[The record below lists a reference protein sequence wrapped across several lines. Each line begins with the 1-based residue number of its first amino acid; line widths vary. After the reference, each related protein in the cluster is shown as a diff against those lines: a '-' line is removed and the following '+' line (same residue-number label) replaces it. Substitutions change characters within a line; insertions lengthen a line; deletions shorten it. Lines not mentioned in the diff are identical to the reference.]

1 MRSESIGELR
11 GGSDVNKLNYSHP
24 VVASFLLLGVIF
36 VIIGFSRGFVFFLL
50 GALLIFGGI
59 RANQKLNK

>member
-1 MRSESIGELR
+1 M
-11 GGSDVNKLNYSHP
+11 NKLNYSHP

-36 VIIGFSRGFVFFLL
+36 VIIGFSRGFFFFLL

-59 RANQKLNK
+59 RANRKLSK